1 MSRGNKIRYEIEYL
15 GKSSAKY
22 ILRIILNFKKI
33 NIEQMSEFSSIV
45 LPHIKTV
52 VAVYTPGKTND
63 FDTFLGILKVYLIA

>member
-1 MSRGNKIRYEIEYL
+1 
-15 GKSSAKY
+15 
-22 ILRIILNFKKI
+22 
-33 NIEQMSEFSSIV
+33 MSEFSSIV